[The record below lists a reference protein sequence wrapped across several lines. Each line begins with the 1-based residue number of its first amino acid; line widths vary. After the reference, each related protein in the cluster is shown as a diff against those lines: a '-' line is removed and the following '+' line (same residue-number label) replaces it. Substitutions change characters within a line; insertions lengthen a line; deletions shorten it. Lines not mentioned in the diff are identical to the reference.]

1 MKKVKVLT
9 LKEKKISDFAKSRN
23 IMLNKSKENWN
34 LFLDTD
40 EKIDT
45 TNFNVDDSYS
55 GYYLKRK
62 NYFLGT
68 LAGEDRIIRLVKRGS
83 GQFVRSVHEYWQ
95 PNNGYKVGNLN
106 KTIIHNTAKD
116 LRSYIDKINIYSTLH
131 AKENKNEKKDSN
143 ILKIIFLPFLKFVF
157 TYIRT
162 KNIVFSI
169 MQSFHSFL
177 SWTKLYLKQY

>member
-1 MKKVKVLT
+1 MD
-9 LKEKKISDFAKSRN
+9 LK
-23 IMLNKSKENWN
+23 
-34 LFLDTD
+34 
-40 EKIDT
+40 
-45 TNFNVDDSYS
+45 
-55 GYYLKRK
+55 
-62 NYFLGT
+62 
-68 LAGEDRIIRLVKRGS
+68 
-83 GQFVRSVHEYWQ
+83 
-95 PNNGYKVGNLN
+95 
-106 KTIIHNTAKD
+106 
-116 LRSYIDKINIYSTLH
+116 SYIDKMNIYSTLH